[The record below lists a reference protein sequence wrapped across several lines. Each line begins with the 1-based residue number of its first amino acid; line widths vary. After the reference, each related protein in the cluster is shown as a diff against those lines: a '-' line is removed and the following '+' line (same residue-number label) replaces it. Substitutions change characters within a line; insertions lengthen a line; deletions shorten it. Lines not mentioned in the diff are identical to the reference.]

1 MSRALHGKCA
11 MSKTFTIHFWTFLSL
26 CLLCLSIVA
35 MPHQH
40 ASAQAPSL
48 DDKLQAV
55 LRQAGFTG
63 RIESTLEQRLGRR
76 LDLQLSD
83 LGRNLWFDTLTG
95 LNNDNACAGCHSPT
109 AGFGDTQSIA
119 IGIDSNEVV
128 GPHRAGPRNMRRAP
142 MVINTA
148 FFPRLMWNSRFA
160 ALSGDPF
167 DNNAGFQF
175 PLPEGR
181 TLSGQP
187 HLLAAQAFIPPTER
201 NEVAGF
207 DFVGDNDAIRAE
219 VINRLNATA
228 AYRKFFAKSF
238 AEVKAGAPITYGM
251 FARAI
256 AEFEFT
262 LTFANAPIDRFA
274 RGERSALTV
283 SEKQGALLFFG
294 AARCS
299 VCHSVAGQSNEM
311 FSDFQEHVLGTPQ
324 IAPSLTNAT
333 FDGQGLN
340 EDFGLEQITG
350 NPADRYK
357 FRTSPLR
364 NVAVQ
369 PTFMHNGAFT
379 SLDDAI
385 RHHLNVI
392 DSVSHY
398 NPASQNLPAD
408 LSGPLGPMAPVLAR
422 LDPALSTPIVLTES
436 QFNQLLAF
444 VRDGLLDPR
453 AAPNRLRRLTPH
465 TVPSGRPVLVFEFP

>member
-1 MSRALHGKCA
+1 
-11 MSKTFTIHFWTFLSL
+11 MSKPLTCHLWIFLSL
-26 CLLCLSIVA
+26 CFLGAAIA
-35 MPHQH
+35 ATPYER
-40 ASAQAPSL
+40 ASARATSL
-48 DDKLQAV
+48 DEELQVV

-76 LDLQLSD
+76 LDLQLAD

-95 LNNDNACAGCHSPT
+95 LNDDNACAGCHSPT

-119 IGIDSNEVV
+119 IGIDSNQVV

-142 MVINTA
+142 MVINST

-160 ALSGDPF
+160 AVSGDPF
-167 DNNAGFQF
+167 DNRSGFQF
-175 PLPEGR
+175 PLPEGSA
-181 TLSGQP
+181 LSGQP
-187 HLLAAQAFIPPTER
+187 HLLTAQAFIPPTER
-201 NEVAGF
+201 NEMAGF

-219 VINRLNATA
+219 VIHRLNAAA
-228 AYRKFFAKSF
+228 AYRKLFAKSF
-238 AEVKAGAPITYGM
+238 PAVKAGVPITYEM
-251 FARAI
+251 FAHAI

-274 RGERSALTV
+274 RGELGALTV
-283 SEKQGALLFFG
+283 DEKQGALLFFG

-311 FSDFQEHVLGTPQ
+311 FSDFQEHVLGVPQ

-333 FDGQGLN
+333 FDGPGHN
-340 EDFGLEQITG
+340 EDFGLEQTSG
-350 NPADRYK
+350 NPTDRYK

-379 SLDDAI
+379 RLDDAI
-385 RHHLNVI
+385 RHHLNVM
-392 DSVSHY
+392 DSVANY
-398 NPASQNLPAD
+398 TPASQNLPAD

-436 QFNQLLAF
+436 QFKQLVAF
-444 VRDGLLDPR
+444 VRHGLLDPR
-453 AAPNRLRRLTPH
+453 STPDRLRRLIPH
-465 TVPSGRPVLVFEFP
+465 TVPSGRPILVFEFP

>member
-1 MSRALHGKCA
+1 MPKPFATQLC
-11 MSKTFTIHFWTFLSL
+11 FLTL
-26 CLLCLSIVA
+26 VCLLALSIA
-35 MPHQH
+35 ATPHPP
-40 ASAQAPSL
+40 ASTQVTSL
-48 DDKLQAV
+48 DEELQAV

-63 RIESTLEQRLGRR
+63 RIESTLEQRLGRH
-76 LDLQLSD
+76 LDLPRAD

-119 IGIDSNEVV
+119 IGINSNQVV
-128 GPHRAGPRNMRRAP
+128 GPHRSGPRNMRRAP

-167 DNNAGFQF
+167 DHSAGFQF
-175 PLPEGR
+175 PLPEGH
-181 TLSGQP
+181 TLSDQP
-187 HLLAAQAFIPPTER
+187 HLLVAQAFIPPTER

-207 DFVGDNDAIRAE
+207 HFVGDNDAIRAE
-219 VINRLNATA
+219 VIHRLNDTA
-228 AYRKFFAKSF
+228 AYRKLFAKSF
-238 AEVKAGAPITYGM
+238 AEVKAGGPITYRM
-251 FARAI
+251 FAQAI

-274 RGERSALTV
+274 RGETDALTIA
-283 SEKQGALLFFG
+283 EKKGALLFFG
-294 AARCS
+294 AAKCS

-311 FSDFQEHVLGTPQ
+311 FSDFQEHVLGVPQ
-324 IAPSLTNAT
+324 IAPALTNAT
-333 FDGQGLN
+333 FDGPDLN

-350 NPADRYK
+350 HPSDRYK
-357 FRTSPLR
+357 FRTSPIR

-379 SLDDAI
+379 HLDDAI
-385 RHHLNVI
+385 RYHLNVM
-392 DSVSHY
+392 DSALQY
-398 NPASQNLPAD
+398 TPTSQNLPAD
-408 LSGPLGPMAPVLAR
+408 LNGPLGPMVPVLAR
-422 LDPALSTPIVLTES
+422 LDPAVSTPIVLTEA
-436 QFNQLLAF
+436 QFEQLLAF

-453 AAPNRLRRLTPH
+453 ATPDRLRRLIPR

>member
-1 MSRALHGKCA
+1 
-11 MSKTFTIHFWTFLSL
+11 MSKPLTLHLCLWTFLNL
-26 CLLCLSIVA
+26 CVLCLSIA
-35 MPHQH
+35 ATPHSP
-40 ASAQAPSL
+40 ASTQVSSL
-48 DDKLQAV
+48 DRELQAV
-55 LRQAGFTG
+55 LRKAGFTG

-76 LDLQLSD
+76 LDMPLAD

-128 GPHRAGPRNMRRAP
+128 GPHRSGPRNMRRAP

-167 DNNAGFQF
+167 DNRAGFQF

-207 DFVGDNDAIRAE
+207 DFIGDNDAIRAE

-228 AYRKFFAKSF
+228 AYRKLFAKSF
-238 AEVKAGAPITYGM
+238 PAVKAGAPITYEM

-274 RGERSALTV
+274 RGEFGALSV
-283 SEKQGALLFFG
+283 DEKQGALLFFG

-311 FSDFQEHVLGTPQ
+311 FSDFQEHVLGVPQ

-333 FDGQGLN
+333 FDGPDLN

-350 NPADRYK
+350 NAADRYK

-379 SLDDAI
+379 RLDDAI
-385 RHHLNVI
+385 RHHLNVM
-392 DSVSHY
+392 DSAMHY
-398 NPASQNLPAD
+398 TPASQNLPTD

-436 QFNQLLAF
+436 QFEQLLAF

-453 AAPNRLRRLTPH
+453 ATPERLKRLIPH
-465 TVPSGRPVLVFEFP
+465 TVPSDRPVLVFEFP

>member
-1 MSRALHGKCA
+1 
-11 MSKTFTIHFWTFLSL
+11 MSKSFTNRLWMFLGICLLGLSL
-26 CLLCLSIVA
+26 MA
-35 MPHQH
+35 MPQR
-40 ASAQAPSL
+40 ASAHVTSL
-48 DDKLQAV
+48 DEELQAV

-63 RIESTLEQRLGRR
+63 RIEATLEQRLGRR
-76 LDLQLSD
+76 PDLQLAD

-95 LNNDNACAGCHSPT
+95 LNDDNSCAGCHSPT

-119 IGIDSNEVV
+119 IGIDSNQVV

-142 MVINTA
+142 MVINSA

-167 DNNAGFQF
+167 DNGVGFQF
-175 PLPEGR
+175 PLPEGS

-187 HLLAAQAFIPPTER
+187 HLLTAQAFIPPTER
-201 NEVAGF
+201 NEMAGF

-219 VINRLNATA
+219 VIHRLNVNA
-228 AYRKFFAKSF
+228 AYRKLFAKSF
-238 AEVKAGAPITYGM
+238 PAVKAGGPITYEM

-274 RGERSALTV
+274 RGELGALTMD
-283 SEKQGALLFFG
+283 EKQGALLFFG

-311 FSDFQEHVLGTPQ
+311 FSDFQEHVIGVPQ

-333 FDGQGLN
+333 FDGPGLN

-350 NPADRYK
+350 DPADRYK

-364 NVAVQ
+364 NVAIQ

-379 SLDDAI
+379 RLDDAI
-385 RHHLNVI
+385 RHHLNVT
-392 DSVSHY
+392 DSALHY
-398 NPASQNLPAD
+398 TPASQNLPDD

-436 QFNQLLAF
+436 QFTQLLAF

-453 AAPNRLRRLTPH
+453 ATPERLRRLIPH
-465 TVPSGRPVLVFEFP
+465 SVPSGMPVLVFEFP

>member
-1 MSRALHGKCA
+1 
-11 MSKTFTIHFWTFLSL
+11 MSKQFTIHFSVLTFISL
-26 CLLCLSIVA
+26 CILALSIA
-35 MPHQH
+35 
-40 ASAQAPSL
+40 AAPKPPAPTQVTSP
-48 DDKLQAV
+48 DEELQAV

-63 RIESTLEQRLGRR
+63 RIESTLEGRLGRR
-76 LDLQLSD
+76 LDLQLAD

-95 LNNDNACAGCHSPT
+95 LNDDNACGGCHSPT

-119 IGIDSNEVV
+119 IGIDSNQVV

-148 FFPRLMWNSRFA
+148 FYPRLMWNSRFA
-160 ALSGDPF
+160 SLSSDPF
-167 DNNAGFQF
+167 DNRAGFQF

-187 HLLAAQAFIPPTER
+187 HLLTAQAFIPPTER

-219 VINRLNATA
+219 VVHRLNATA
-228 AYRKFFAKSF
+228 AYRKLFAKSF
-238 AEVKAGAPITYGM
+238 PAVKAGEPITYQM

-262 LTFANAPIDRFA
+262 LTFANAPIDRYA
-274 RGERSALTV
+274 RGEPDALTTT
-283 SEKQGALLFFG
+283 EKQGALLFFG

-299 VCHSVAGQSNEM
+299 VCHSVAGPSNEM
-311 FSDFQEHVLGTPQ
+311 FSDFQEHVLGVPQ
-324 IAPSLTNAT
+324 IAPSSTNAP
-333 FDGQGLN
+333 FDGLGFN

-350 NPADRYK
+350 DSADRYK

-364 NVAVQ
+364 NVALQ

-379 SLDDAI
+379 HLDDAI

-392 DSVSHY
+392 DSALHY
-398 NPASQNLPAD
+398 TPTSQNLPAD
-408 LSGPLGPMAPVLAR
+408 LSGSLGPMVPVLAR
-422 LDPALSTPIVLTES
+422 LDPTLSTPIVLTEA
-436 QFNQLLAF
+436 QFEQLVAF

-453 AAPNRLRRLTPH
+453 ATPERLRRLVPRA
-465 TVPSGRPVLVFEFP
+465 VPSGRPMLVFEFP

>member
-1 MSRALHGKCA
+1 
-11 MSKTFTIHFWTFLSL
+11 MSKPFTLHLCLWIFLSL
-26 CLLCLSIVA
+26 CMVGLSVA
-35 MPHQH
+35 ATPPPP
-40 ASAQAPSL
+40 ALAQSSSL
-48 DDKLQAV
+48 DEELQAV
-55 LRQAGFTG
+55 LREAGFTG
-63 RIESTLEQRLGRR
+63 RIEATLEQRLGRR
-76 LDLQLSD
+76 LDMQLAD

-95 LNNDNACAGCHSPT
+95 LNDDNSCAGCHSPT

-119 IGIDSNEVV
+119 IGIDSNQVV
-128 GPHRAGPRNMRRAP
+128 GPHRSGPRNMRRAP
-142 MVINTA
+142 MVINSA
-148 FFPRLMWNSRFA
+148 FFPRLMWNSRFD

-167 DNNAGFQF
+167 DNRAGFQF

-187 HLLAAQAFIPPTER
+187 HLLTAQAFIPPTER

-207 DFVGDNDAIRAE
+207 EFVGDNDAIRAE

-228 AYRKFFAKSF
+228 AYRKLFAKSF
-238 AEVKAGAPITYGM
+238 PAVKAGSPITYRM
-251 FARAI
+251 FAQAI

-262 LTFANAPIDRFA
+262 LTFANAPLDRYV
-274 RGERSALTV
+274 RGDLIALTV
-283 SEKQGALLFFG
+283 DEKQGALLFFG

-299 VCHSVAGQSNEM
+299 VCHSVAGRSNEM
-311 FSDFQEHVLGTPQ
+311 FSDFQEHVLGVPQ

-333 FDGQGLN
+333 FDGPGLN

-379 SLDDAI
+379 RLDDAI
-385 RHHLNVI
+385 RHHLSVM
-392 DSVSHY
+392 DSALNY
-398 NPASQNLPAD
+398 TPASQNLPAD
-408 LSGPLGPMAPVLAR
+408 LSGPLGPMTPVLAR
-422 LDPALSTPIVLTES
+422 LDPAISTPIVFTKS
-436 QFNQLLAF
+436 QFDQLLAF

-453 AAPNRLRRLTPH
+453 AAPDRLRRLIPH

>member
-1 MSRALHGKCA
+1 
-11 MSKTFTIHFWTFLSL
+11 MSKSFTNRLWMFLGI
-26 CLLCLSIVA
+26 CLLGLSIMA
-35 MPHQH
+35 MPQR
-40 ASAQAPSL
+40 ASAHVTSL
-48 DDKLQAV
+48 DEELQAV

-63 RIESTLEQRLGRR
+63 RIEATLEQRLGRR
-76 LDLQLSD
+76 PDLQLAN

-95 LNNDNACAGCHSPT
+95 LNDDNSCAGCHSPT

-119 IGIDSNEVV
+119 IGIDSNQVV

-142 MVINTA
+142 MVINSA

-167 DNNAGFQF
+167 DNGVGFQF
-175 PLPEGR
+175 PLPEGS

-187 HLLAAQAFIPPTER
+187 HLLTAQAFIPPTER
-201 NEVAGF
+201 NEMAGF

-219 VINRLNATA
+219 VIHRLNVNA
-228 AYRKFFAKSF
+228 AYRKLFAKSF
-238 AEVKAGAPITYGM
+238 PAVKAGGPITYEM

-274 RGERSALTV
+274 RGELGALTMD
-283 SEKQGALLFFG
+283 EKQGALLFFG

-311 FSDFQEHVLGTPQ
+311 FSDFQEHVIGVPQ

-333 FDGQGLN
+333 FDGPGLN

-350 NPADRYK
+350 DPADRYK

-379 SLDDAI
+379 RLDDAI
-385 RHHLNVI
+385 RHHLNVT
-392 DSVSHY
+392 DSALHY
-398 NPASQNLPAD
+398 TPASQNLPDD

-436 QFNQLLAF
+436 QFTQLLAF

-453 AAPNRLRRLTPH
+453 ATPERLRRLIPH
-465 TVPSGRPVLVFEFP
+465 SVPSGRPVPEFEVP